1 MFSVQ
6 YKLEFEKI
14 YLGKDNTSSKI
25 KINKK
30 KIKEERMEKHLMK
43 WDMKYLLK
51 HRNLILRCQ
60 W

>member
-30 KIKEERMEKHLMK
+30 K
-43 WDMKYLLK
+43 
-51 HRNLILRCQ
+51 
-60 W
+60 

>member
-14 YLGKDNTSSKI
+14 YLGKDNTCSKI

-30 KIKEERMEKHLMK
+30 NKRRTYGKTSHEMRHEIS
-43 WDMKYLLK
+43 LK
-51 HRNLILRCQ
+51 HRNLILKCQ